1 MKHSI
6 KIQLSL
12 IFSGL
17 MAVTVFFC
25 WFINNTFLETYYMDK
40 KQSTLMTVYHR
51 LNEAFADGSVT
62 TDEFNIE
69 LQKLCG
75 KYNIS
80 VLVLD
85 ENSKALMATIQ
96 KAAFG

>member
-62 TDEFNIE
+62 TDE
-69 LQKLCG
+69 LDRK
-75 KYNIS
+75 S
-80 VLVLD
+80 VV
-85 ENSKALMATIQ
+85 
-96 KAAFG
+96 